1 MKIIMSLINKKFQ
14 ITELDI
20 KNFQQDGFVLLKGIF
35 SQEFISTVK
44 NKIDNDISAPS
55 DKYQS
60 GFSRI
65 AFDLFEGDE
74 TIASLMNNTHFRKV
88 MNQLSGK
95 ELLYTQGLGFELKKN
110 DSKGFPW
117 HIGTQSFGYQQAED
131 FGCTIWTPLVPI
143 NNNNQQGGMAYV
155 PKSKVSGE
163 FLYNDIDPVVFEM
176 TQRKIETNSE
186 LSLEEFVHLRDGPL
200 NDAAMKKILDFFAVQ
215 DDYELGDALIF
226 DKHVIHRSVFLKDGP
241 IDARAA
247 FVMRFVCSES
257 KYDKKRALNLEIP
270 REHFKYKGP
279 TRFHLDV
286 CKEDGE
292 LLKRSSLFNYDI
304 ETRILATN

>member
-1 MKIIMSLINKKFQ
+1 MNLINKNFQ
-14 ITELDI
+14 ITESDV
-20 KNFQQDGFVLLKGIF
+20 KNFQQNGFLLLKGVF
-35 SQEFISTVK
+35 SQEFINTVK
-44 NKIDNDISAPS
+44 NKIDNDIAAPS

-74 TIASLMNNTHFRKV
+74 TIASLMTDNQFRKV
-88 MNQLSGK
+88 MKKLSGK

-117 HIGTQSFGYQQAED
+117 HIGTQSFGYQKAED

-143 NNNNQQGGMAYV
+143 NNSAQQGGMAYV

-176 TQRKIETNSE
+176 TQKKIENNSE

-241 IDARAA
+241 IEARAA

-292 LLKRSSLFNYDI
+292 LIKSSVLFKNDI
-304 ETRILATN
+304 ESRTLATN

>member
-1 MKIIMSLINKKFQ
+1 MSLINKNFQ
-14 ITELDI
+14 ITESDI
-20 KNFQQDGFVLLKGIF
+20 KKFQQDGFLLLKGVF

-74 TIASLMNNTHFRKV
+74 TIASLMTDTHFRKV

-143 NNNNQQGGMAYV
+143 NNNDQQGGMAYV

-176 TQRKIETNSE
+176 TQKKIETNSD

-226 DKHVIHRSVFLKDGP
+226 DKHVIHRSVFLKEGA

-247 FVMRFVCSES
+247 FVMRFVCSQS

-292 LLKRSSLFNYDI
+292 LIKSSILFKGDI
-304 ETRILATN
+304 ETRTLATN

>member
-1 MKIIMSLINKKFQ
+1 MNLTNKNFQ
-14 ITELDI
+14 ITESDI
-20 KNFQQDGFVLLKGIF
+20 KKFQQDGFLLLKGVF

-44 NKIDNDISAPS
+44 KKIDNDISAPS

-74 TIASLMNNTHFRKV
+74 TIASLMNDTQFRKV
-88 MNQLSGK
+88 MKKLSGK

-117 HIGTQSFGYQQAED
+117 HIGTQSFGYQKAED
-131 FGCTIWTPLVPI
+131 FGCTIWTPLVHI
-143 NNNNQQGGMAYV
+143 NNSAQQGGMAYV

-176 TQRKIETNSE
+176 TQKKIENNSE

-286 CKEDGE
+286 CQEDGE
-292 LLKRSSLFNYDI
+292 LIKSSILFKNDI
-304 ETRILATN
+304 ETRTLTTN

>member
-1 MKIIMSLINKKFQ
+1 MSLINKNFQ
-14 ITELDI
+14 ITESDI
-20 KNFQQDGFVLLKGIF
+20 KKFQQDGFLLLKGVF

-74 TIASLMNNTHFRKV
+74 TIASLMTDTHFRKV

-131 FGCTIWTPLVPI
+131 FGCTIWTHLFLLIIMINKVEWLTFLNQKYLESSCTTISIPLC
-143 NNNNQQGGMAYV
+143 
-155 PKSKVSGE
+155 
-163 FLYNDIDPVVFEM
+163 
-176 TQRKIETNSE
+176 
-186 LSLEEFVHLRDGPL
+186 
-200 NDAAMKKILDFFAVQ
+200 
-215 DDYELGDALIF
+215 
-226 DKHVIHRSVFLKDGP
+226 LK
-241 IDARAA
+241 
-247 FVMRFVCSES
+247 
-257 KYDKKRALNLEIP
+257 
-270 REHFKYKGP
+270 
-279 TRFHLDV
+279 
-286 CKEDGE
+286 
-292 LLKRSSLFNYDI
+292 
-304 ETRILATN
+304 

>member
-1 MKIIMSLINKKFQ
+1 MSLINKKFQ

>member
-1 MKIIMSLINKKFQ
+1 MSLINKKFQ

-20 KNFQQDGFVLLKGIF
+20 KNFQQDGFVLLKGVF

-65 AFDLFEGDE
+65 AFDLFAGDE

-270 REHFKYKGP
+270 REHFKYEGP

-292 LLKRSSLFNYDI
+292 LIKRSSLFNCDI